1 MTLQDKIRTLEIEIA
16 LLKIELL
23 HTQPRYYKKTF
34 DAEKR
39 MFITKNTT
47 EQELRAEWILGR

>member
-39 MFITKNTT
+39 MFITRKITKGEIN
-47 EQELRAEWILGR
+47 GRDIG